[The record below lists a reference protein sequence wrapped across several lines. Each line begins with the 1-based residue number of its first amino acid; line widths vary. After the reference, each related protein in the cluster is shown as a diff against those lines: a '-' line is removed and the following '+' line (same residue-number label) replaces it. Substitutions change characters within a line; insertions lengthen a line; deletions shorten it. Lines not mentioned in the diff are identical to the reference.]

1 MYLEK
6 LSNSNNRSREKK
18 EPRGKKYRREKKT
31 YNTAARYIRV
41 CIMDDVQQ
49 LVGGSSSSSGRE
61 RQAMMTTTKRKRT
74 AEFAQH
80 MRRIEHVTDTTQL
93 VEPIR
98 AMLASVPY
106 RLLCEHTA
114 PLVARAFFE
123 CARDGFRSIVDAVAR
138 HLHVNPHE
146 MTLEHTRGV
155 VEILKAIADHAAR
168 QHVDSLLL
176 RRQAA
181 GDNGRDAV
189 VRAFEETTRACKDT
203 CAMCKKMNNVVAHT
217 RWCFDDKDVT
227 QALATGRTR
236 YAIMNSTRGAVGLVA
251 CCITNE
257 PFIGLFLSRL
267 GLIRVDHEILLYE
280 TSMPCV
286 MSMDEVRSA
295 ALRHF
300 ERRRR
305 AGAL

>member
-1 MYLEK
+1 
-6 LSNSNNRSREKK
+6 
-18 EPRGKKYRREKKT
+18 
-31 YNTAARYIRV
+31 
-41 CIMDDVQQ
+41 MDAVQQ
-49 LVGGSSSSSGRE
+49 LVGSGRE
-61 RQAMMTTTKRKRT
+61 RQATTKRKRT

-98 AMLASVPY
+98 GMLVNVPY

-155 VEILKAIADHAAR
+155 VEILKAVADHAAR
-168 QHVDSLLL
+168 QHVDSLLQ
-176 RRQAA
+176 RQGA
-181 GDNGRDAV
+181 GDSGGGRDAV
-189 VRAFEETTRACKDT
+189 IRTFEETTRACKDT

-257 PFIGLFLSRL
+257 PFIGLLLSRL
-267 GLIRVDHEILLYE
+267 GLIPVDHEILLYE